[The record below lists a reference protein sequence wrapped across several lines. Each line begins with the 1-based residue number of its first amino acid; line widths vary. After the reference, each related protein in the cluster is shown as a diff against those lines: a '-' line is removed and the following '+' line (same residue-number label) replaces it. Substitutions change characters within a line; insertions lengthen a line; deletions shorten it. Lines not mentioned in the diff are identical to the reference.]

1 MNEIARNTM
10 CRYAEGIAASV
21 GVMVVFAAFSANVMA
36 QSVNR
41 SSGASSMSA
50 TTAASASLPSAS
62 TPATASTMAIDTAN
76 STIGELQQLMQ
87 SQMISE
93 LRTTYNGNYG
103 SSLLFKADAR
113 TYYVALFQQKN
124 FWRVVKTS
132 SEVQAEQTYKNFVGQ
147 TEKLAEV
154 DIRRIKLEADKQYT
168 EQLISTQETRLLALQ
183 NDLAVQRQQEQTV
196 SIQQDQ
202 ARQQAQVLNNK
213 QQSARNQLMVLRNR
227 IRALETQQTIV
238 DGSNVVSDKNDK
250 KRQ

>member
-1 MNEIARNTM
+1 M
-10 CRYAEGIAASV
+10 CRYADGVATSV
-21 GVMVVFAAFSANVMA
+21 GMMIVFAALSANVMA

-41 SSGASSMSA
+41 SSGMAA
-50 TTAASASLPSAS
+50 TATASANLPSTSA
-62 TPATASTMAIDTAN
+62 PATASVLAIDTAN

-87 SQMISE
+87 SQAISE

-103 SSLLFKADAR
+103 SSLLFKADSR

-196 SIQQDQ
+196 SVQQDQ

-238 DGSNVVSDKNDK
+238 DGSSIISDKNDK
-250 KRQ
+250 KKQ